1 MTYHIPIT
9 FAHSVDR
16 QTLLDDD
23 DDANQNYY
31 FDNEISYYCLQR
43 YIVSET
49 SFPKDIKNIY
59 CLKLVLEE
67 TNVILYSIL

>member
-1 MTYHIPIT
+1 MVTYHIPIT

-16 QTLLDDD
+16 QTLLDD